1 MPRLNLFLNADVAL
15 DTEKILFNQSLLAPE
30 PKLGTKAQRKA
41 LHCILSNVGKYNSQP
56 LLYSTR
62 NQANPPEQYNPH
74 GYGHKPLVAVIKQL
88 RNNGMLK
95 LESGTPWYTKTEQ
108 GDFKEPKLSA
118 FLPNENLIKLCEELG
133 YTEASPVGASE
144 HFIELR
150 SLKDKLLPF
159 EPTPYSRH
167 VEQLMSAYCA
177 YLNLQDIK
185 IDGEDLGHIHL
196 IRKYR
201 DRDGSGRLIHGGR
214 THHPF
219 MSFPPAK
226 RQRIT
231 INGERVVL
239 VDYPASQANVLYR
252 YVTGEFLHPE
262 DPYKVDGLHRD
273 TVKHLMKMMLNNGS
287 RKSASGA
294 ARSNLNELSRKAAE
308 RFELDSQ
315 KHGGVAAMM
324 RLVEERNAPI
334 AECFYQGK
342 AQGQYYAWLESNLVF
357 EVAKHL
363 SDQGVPV
370 LTVHDEFIVPTS
382 MEIAVLGCRYFVPF
396 TTAPY
401 TTSGLR
407 DSQSSSR

>member
-15 DTEKILFNQSLLAPE
+15 DTDQILFNQSLLAPE

-41 LHCILSNVGKYNSQP
+41 LHCILSNVGRYRSQP
-56 LLYSTR
+56 LLYSIR

-118 FLPNENLIKLCEELG
+118 FLPNEKLLKLCEELG
-133 YTEASPVGASE
+133 YTEASHKGTTE

-167 VEQLMSAYCA
+167 IEQLMSAYCA

-185 IDGEDLGHIHL
+185 INGEDLGHIHL
-196 IRKYR
+196 IRKYK
-201 DRDGSGRLIHGGR
+201 DWDGSGRLIHGGR

-239 VDYPASQANVLYR
+239 VDYSASEANVLYR
-252 YVTGEFLHPE
+252 YVTGAFLHPE
-262 DPYKVDGLHRD
+262 DPYEVDGLHRE
-273 TVKHLMKMMLNNGS
+273 TVKYLMKMMLNNGS
-287 RKSASGA
+287 RRSASNA

-308 RFELDSQ
+308 RFELDS
-315 KHGGVAAMM
+315 KNHGGIAAMM

-334 AECFYQGK
+334 AKCFYQGK
-342 AQGQYYAWLESNLVF
+342 AEGQYYAWLESNLVF

-363 SDQGVPV
+363 TDQGIPA
-370 LTVHDEFIVPTS
+370 LTVHDEFIVPES
-382 MEIAVLGCRYFVPF
+382 MEGAVLECRYKVLPDESI
-396 TTAPY
+396 Y
-401 TTSGLR
+401 TDTRNPL
-407 DSQSSSR
+407 

>member
-1 MPRLNLFLNADVAL
+1 
-15 DTEKILFNQSLLAPE
+15 
-30 PKLGTKAQRKA
+30 
-41 LHCILSNVGKYNSQP
+41 
-56 LLYSTR
+56 LLYSIR

-118 FLPNENLIKLCEELG
+118 FLPNEKLLKLCEELG
-133 YTEASPVGASE
+133 YTEASQEGATE

-150 SLKDKLLPF
+150 SLNNKLLPF
-159 EPTPYSRH
+159 KPTPYSRH
-167 VEQLMSAYCA
+167 IEQLMSAYCA

-185 IDGEDLGHIHL
+185 IDEEDLGHIHL
-196 IRKYR
+196 IRKYK
-201 DRDGSGRLIHGGR
+201 DWDGSGRLIHGGR

-239 VDYPASQANVLYR
+239 VDYSASEANVLYR

-262 DPYKVDGLHRD
+262 DPYEVDGLHRE
-273 TVKHLMKMMLNNGS
+273 TVKYLMKMMLNNGS
-287 RKSASGA
+287 RSGASGA
-294 ARSNLNELSRKAAE
+294 ARSHLNELSRKAAE
-308 RFELDSQ
+308 RFELDS
-315 KHGGVAAMM
+315 KNHGGIAAMM
-324 RLVEERNAPI
+324 RLVEERNDPI
-334 AECFYQGK
+334 AKCFYQGK

-363 SDQGVPV
+363 TDQGVPA
-370 LTVHDEFIVPTS
+370 LTVHDEFIVPES
-382 MEIAVLGCRYFVPF
+382 MESAVLECRYKVIPDESI
-396 TTAPY
+396 Y
-401 TTSGLR
+401 TDHGYNL
-407 DSQSSSR
+407 